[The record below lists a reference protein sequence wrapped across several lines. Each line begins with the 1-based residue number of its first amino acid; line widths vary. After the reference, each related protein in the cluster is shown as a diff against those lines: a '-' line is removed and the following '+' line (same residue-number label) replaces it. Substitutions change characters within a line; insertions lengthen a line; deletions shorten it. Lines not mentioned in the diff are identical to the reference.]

1 MSQFM
6 IMIHESEAAEA
17 ALGSAE
23 TQALL
28 EARAAYERDLRGAA
42 AHCDGERFR
51 PSAEGR
57 RVRRRDGQ
65 VQVEAGPF
73 EEKALGA
80 YYIVEAPSLDAA
92 VALAQSCPVSLG
104 SPGAELDVRPV
115 MKGNLSPDKASQQG
129 RVFAFAV
136 LGSAPSEQ
144 GWIDIMNCIEQ
155 LGSGARAP
163 GADDEI
169 AGFPAARRLGGVRL
183 EAPGHGRRVVNT
195 GGRRAVFDG
204 PFLESKEVIGGLFFM
219 HMASLEAAVAWASE
233 KQFIT
238 HGATEIRELW
248 RS

>member
-6 IMIHESEAAEA
+6 VMIHESEAAEA
-17 ALGSAE
+17 ALPPAE

-28 EARAAYERDLRGAA
+28 EARAAYEQDLRVAA
-42 AHCDGERFR
+42 AHCDGERLR

-65 VQVEAGPF
+65 LQVDVGPF
-73 EEKALGA
+73 DEKALGA
-80 YYIVEAPSLDAA
+80 YYIVEAEGLDAA
-92 VALAQSCPVSLG
+92 VAFAQKCPV

-115 MKGNLSPDKASQQG
+115 MRGNLSPDKASQQG

-144 GWIDIMNCIEQ
+144 GWLDVMNRIEEITRQ
-155 LGSGARAP
+155 ARELGGY
-163 GADDEI
+163 DEI
-169 AGFPAARRLGGVRL
+169 PGFPAAHRLGGVRL
-183 EAPGHGRRVVNT
+183 EAPGRGRRLVNT

-219 HMASLEAAVAWASE
+219 HMASLDAALQWASE
-233 KQFIT
+233 KPFVQY
-238 HGATEIRELW
+238 GAVEIRELW

>member
-6 IMIHESEAAEA
+6 VMIHEHEATEV
-17 ALGSAE
+17 ALGPAE
-23 TQALL
+23 TQSLL
-28 EARAAYERDLRGAA
+28 EARVSYEKNLHAASVYRDS
-42 AHCDGERFR
+42 ERFR

-65 VQVEAGPF
+65 VQVDVGPF
-73 EEKALGA
+73 EEKAFGA
-80 YYIVEAPSLDAA
+80 YYVVEAPSLDAA
-92 VALAQSCPVSLG
+92 VALAQDCPV

-115 MKGNLSPDKASQQG
+115 MRGNLSPDKASQPG

-144 GWIDIMNCIEQ
+144 GWINLMNCIEETARD
-155 LGSGARAP
+155 ARARS
-163 GADDEI
+163 GYDEI
-169 AGFPAARRLGGVRL
+169 AGFPAARRLCGVRL
-183 EAPGHGRRVVNT
+183 EAPGRGRGIVST

-219 HMASLEAAVAWASE
+219 QMASLEAAVQWASE
-233 KQFIT
+233 KPFVQY
-238 HGATEIRELW
+238 GAAEIRELW

>member
-6 IMIHESEAAEA
+6 VMIHESEADEA
-17 ALGSAE
+17 AFGAAD
-23 TQALL
+23 TRALL
-28 EARAAYERDLRGAA
+28 EARAAYEQDLRVAA

-65 VQVEAGPF
+65 LQVDVGPF
-73 EEKALGA
+73 EEKAFGA
-80 YYIVEAPSLDAA
+80 YYIVEAPSLDDA
-92 VALAQSCPVSLG
+92 VALAQGCPVS
-104 SPGAELDVRPV
+104 PDAELDVRPL
-115 MKGNLSPDKASQQG
+115 MRGELSPDKASQQG

-136 LGSAPSEQ
+136 LGNAPSEQ
-144 GWIDIMNCIEQ
+144 LWIDVMDRIEQ
-155 LGSGARAP
+155 SGRDGRAR
-163 GADDEI
+163 GAYDEI
-169 AGFPAARRLGGVRL
+169 AGFPAAQRLGGVRL
-183 EAPGHGRRVVNT
+183 EAPGRGRRVMNT

-219 HMASLEAAVAWASE
+219 RMASLEAAVQWASE
-233 KQFIT
+233 KLFIQ